1 MNIPKFPLPS
11 RPETEIQFH
20 APTVK
25 DALKYSDLNP
35 AEDEAT
41 TTEYLN
47 SMQDGEINDSAN
59 WTVQDRR
66 TALWWI
72 FVNSRPDAVMTYSY
86 ECSHC
91 GNTHHADINLSD
103 LAQTVEILTVPP
115 YVKTNVPVNGVPT
128 NWILKPLTGKGAELL
143 ERMRASLPDMKS
155 PEYSAG
161 VARMRI
167 AELALC
173 TA

>member
-47 SMQDGEINDSAN
+47 SMQDGEINDSAY

-66 TALWWI
+66 TA
-72 FVNSRPDAVMTYSY
+72 FGGY
-86 ECSHC
+86 
-91 GNTHHADINLSD
+91 
-103 LAQTVEILTVPP
+103 
-115 YVKTNVPVNGVPT
+115 
-128 NWILKPLTGKGAELL
+128 LL
-143 ERMRASLPDMKS
+143 IRAPMQ
-155 PEYSAG
+155 
-161 VARMRI
+161 
-167 AELALC
+167 
-173 TA
+173 

>member
-1 MNIPKFPLPS
+1 M
-11 RPETEIQFH
+11 
-20 APTVK
+20 K
-25 DALKYSDLNP
+25 DALKYSELNP

-66 TALWWI
+66 TALFGGYLLI
-72 FVNSRPDAVMTYSY
+72 RALMQVMTYSY

-103 LAQTVEILTVPP
+103 TAQTVEILACTSLP
-115 YVKTNVPVNGVPT
+115 VKTNVPVNGVPT
-128 NWILKPLTGKGAELL
+128 DWILKPLTGKGAEL
-143 ERMRASLPDMKS
+143 P
-155 PEYSAG
+155 
-161 VARMRI
+161 
-167 AELALC
+167 
-173 TA
+173 

>member
-25 DALKYSDLNP
+25 DALKYSDLNS

-59 WTVQDRR
+59 WTVH
-66 TALWWI
+66 
-72 FVNSRPDAVMTYSY
+72 V
-86 ECSHC
+86 
-91 GNTHHADINLSD
+91 
-103 LAQTVEILTVPP
+103 
-115 YVKTNVPVNGVPT
+115 
-128 NWILKPLTGKGAELL
+128 
-143 ERMRASLPDMKS
+143 
-155 PEYSAG
+155 
-161 VARMRI
+161 
-167 AELALC
+167 
-173 TA
+173 

>member
-47 SMQDGEINDSAN
+47 SMQDGEINDSAY
-59 WTVQDRR
+59 WTV
-66 TALWWI
+66 
-72 FVNSRPDAVMTYSY
+72 
-86 ECSHC
+86 
-91 GNTHHADINLSD
+91 G
-103 LAQTVEILTVPP
+103 
-115 YVKTNVPVNGVPT
+115 
-128 NWILKPLTGKGAELL
+128 
-143 ERMRASLPDMKS
+143 
-155 PEYSAG
+155 
-161 VARMRI
+161 I
-167 AELALC
+167 AELPFGGYLLIRAPMQ
-173 TA
+173 